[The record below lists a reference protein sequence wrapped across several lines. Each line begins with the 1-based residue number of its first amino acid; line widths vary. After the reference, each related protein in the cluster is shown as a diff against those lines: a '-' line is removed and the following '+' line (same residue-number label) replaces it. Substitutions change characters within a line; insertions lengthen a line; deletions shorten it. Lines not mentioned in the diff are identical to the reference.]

1 LRAQALACQK
11 GGRLLFKGL
20 EMVVQP
26 AQVWW
31 VRGSNGRGK
40 TSLLRILA
48 GLTQA
53 ASGRVSRHAPV
64 LYLGHQ
70 HALKDD
76 LTARESLDFLLGLND
91 QRIDEAAQLSALAHW
106 GVQTRSQLPIRA
118 LSQGQRRRVALAR
131 LEFGVP
137 GAVWILDEP
146 FDALDAQ
153 GCQLLR
159 LALGTHVARGG
170 AVVLTS
176 HQPLSMS
183 QARELDLEALVTGS
197 AACGH

>member
-1 LRAQALACQK
+1 MAQALACQK

-20 EMVVQP
+20 EMSVQP
-26 AQVWW
+26 SQLWW

-48 GLTQA
+48 GLSQPV
-53 ASGRVSRHAPV
+53 SGQVSRHAPL

-76 LTARESLDFLLGLND
+76 LTAREALSFLLGLTEQGIGD
-91 QRIDEAAQLSALAHW
+91 AAQLSALAHW
-106 GVQTRSQLPIRA
+106 GVQARSHMPIRS

-131 LEFGVP
+131 LQFSDP

-159 LALGTHVARGG
+159 SALDAHLARGG

-176 HQPLSMS
+176 HQPLSMG
-183 QARELDLEALVTGS
+183 QAHELDLEALAAGRL
-197 AACGH
+197 ACGH